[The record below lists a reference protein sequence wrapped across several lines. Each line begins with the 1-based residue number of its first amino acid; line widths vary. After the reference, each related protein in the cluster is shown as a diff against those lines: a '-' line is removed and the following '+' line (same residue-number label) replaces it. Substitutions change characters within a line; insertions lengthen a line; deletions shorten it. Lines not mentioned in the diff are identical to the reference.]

1 MGLLEITFIVLL
13 VLKLIGVI
21 SVSWFVVFLP
31 LILSVVLYLTLFLFS
46 ITISFFSYKKFK

>member
-21 SVSWFVVFLP
+21 SISWFFIFLP

-46 ITISFFSYKKFK
+46 FTISFFSYKKFK